1 MGLLTLSANT
11 GNLSRVSRRSRT
23 LIWGAIPV
31 ILLTGLVSIE
41 AIPGTSI
48 ALTVPYAAEG
58 PGPTFNT
65 LGEVEGEEVVAVS
78 GTKTDDVAG
87 NLNMTTVSVRSGMTL
102 PQALGRWLTTGD
114 TLVPLEQVF
123 PPNQSPDEVRELN
136 EIAFSS
142 SEAAATVAAMNYL
155 GLPLQ
160 VEVAEVLN
168 GVVAEGIVEPG
179 DVILAVDGT
188 RVEEPGQIR
197 QEVLSKGPGD
207 TVTLDIRRGEE
218 EKSFEV
224 QLGEHPEDAS
234 MGFLGITMSSASA
247 TGVQVDYNLED
258 IGGPSAGM
266 MFSLAVVDKLS
277 PGELNGGRFVA
288 GTGTIAEDGAV
299 GPIGGIVHKVAAAE
313 EIGAEVFLSPA
324 ANCAEATSRDHGD
337 MTVLKVDTLQQAI
350 EQMEA
355 FASGGEYETCAAD

>member
-1 MGLLTLSANT
+1 M
-11 GNLSRVSRRSRT
+11 SRRSRT

-41 AIPGTSI
+41 TIPGTDI

-65 LGEVEGEEVVAVS
+65 LGEVDGEEVVAVS
-78 GTKTDDVAG
+78 GAETDEVAG

-102 PQALGRWLTTGD
+102 PQTLGRWLTTGD

-142 SEAAATVAAMNYL
+142 SEAAATVAAMNHL

-160 VEVAEVLN
+160 VEVAEVLDGVAAE
-168 GVVAEGIVEPG
+168 GVVETG
-179 DVILAVDGT
+179 DVILAVDST
-188 RVEEPGQIR
+188 QVEEPGQIR
-197 QEVLSKGPGD
+197 QQVLSKGPGD
-207 TVTLDIRRGEE
+207 TVTLDIRRGDE
-218 EKSFEV
+218 EKNLEI
-224 QLGEHPEDAS
+224 QLGEHPQDAS
-234 MGFLGITMSSASA
+234 MGFLGITMSSSSA
-247 TGVQVDYNLED
+247 TGVQVDYHLED

-277 PGELNGGRFVA
+277 PGQINGGRFVA
-288 GTGTIAEDGAV
+288 GTGTISEDGTV
-299 GPIGGIVHKVAAAE
+299 GPIGGIVHKVTASE
-313 EIGAEVFLSPA
+313 GIGAEVFLAPA

-337 MTVLKVDTLQQAI
+337 MTILKVDTLQHAI
-350 EQMEA
+350 EQMDA
-355 FASGGEYETCAAD
+355 FATGGDYETCAAD